1 MSQNQSQGLSES
13 LRQLLLN
20 AIDMVH
26 VRLEL
31 IETEIELEKR
41 RLFDGALLAA
51 LAMVFLSVGI
61 LIMCGLIIVLF
72 FENNKV
78 AASLSLSGLFLVLAA
93 LLIAKSR
100 MSLKNSDG
108 VFLNS
113 KNELRN
119 DQASLKSIKSGNSLQ
134 GVDARE

>member
-1 MSQNQSQGLSES
+1 M
-13 LRQLLLN
+13 RQLLLN

-31 IETEIELEKR
+31 IETEIEFEKR

-108 VFLNS
+108 VFMNS

>member
-1 MSQNQSQGLSES
+1 MNPKQPQGLSES

-26 VRLEL
+26 VRLKL

-51 LAMVFLSVGI
+51 VAMVFLSVGI

-78 AASLSLSGLFLVLAA
+78 TASLSLSAVFLILGA
-93 LLIAKSR
+93 LTMVKSR
-100 MSLKNSDG
+100 MSLKNADG
-108 VFLNS
+108 VFHNS
-113 KNELRN
+113 NNELKN
-119 DQASLKSIKSGNSLQ
+119 DQASLNSIKSCHSFH
-134 GVDARE
+134 GVNARE

>member
-1 MSQNQSQGLSES
+1 
-13 LRQLLLN
+13 
-20 AIDMVH
+20 MVH

-31 IETEIELEKR
+31 IETEIEFEKR

-108 VFLNS
+108 VFMNS

>member
-1 MSQNQSQGLSES
+1 M
-13 LRQLLLN
+13 RQLLLN

-78 AASLSLSGLFLVLAA
+78 AASLSLSGLFLVMAA

>member
-1 MSQNQSQGLSES
+1 VSQNQSQGLSES

>member
-1 MSQNQSQGLSES
+1 MNPKQPQGISES

-31 IETEIELEKR
+31 FETEIELEKR

-51 LAMVFLSVGI
+51 VAMVFLSVGI

-78 AASLSLSGLFLVLAA
+78 TASLSLSAVFLVLGA
-93 LLIAKSR
+93 LTMVKSR
-100 MSLKNSDG
+100 MSLKNADG
-108 VFLNS
+108 VFHNS
-113 KNELRN
+113 NNELKN
-119 DQASLKSIKSGNSLQ
+119 DQASLNSIKSGHSFH
-134 GVDARE
+134 GVNARE

>member
-31 IETEIELEKR
+31 IETEIEFEKR

-108 VFLNS
+108 VFMNS

>member
-108 VFLNS
+108 VFMNS